1 MFRKTLG
8 RILLSGAA
16 LALMAGIAS
25 AEGIGASLLTQQ
37 HPFYIS
43 LADAMKKEA
52 DAEKVPLEVAI
63 ANQDLSKQLADVE
76 DFITKGVSVIII
88 SPVDSKGVKAAITK
102 AEKAGIKV
110 ITVDVPANNV
120 DVTSFVGTDNFAGGE
135 KAAELMAKSIGG
147 KGNVAVID
155 YPTVQSVVDRVE
167 GFKKGLEKH
176 PDVKIV
182 AIQPGITRPEALA
195 TAQNI
200 LQANPDIVGIFGFG
214 DDAALAAAAAVKAA
228 KLDSQVK
235 VIGFDGME
243 EARNAVKNDPVMV
256 GVIAQYPDQMGKV
269 AVQTAARSS
278 RARRSRPSSRSF
290 RASSPRTA
298 KPGKPEQAGGGE
310 GAMLSLP
317 CLDPQRRRSRMP
329 RKGVPVTPVGGGLWR
344 SNP

>member
-1 MFRKTLG
+1 MFVKSIRNV
-8 RILLSGAA
+8 LLSGAV
-16 LALMAGIAS
+16 LAMTMGFAA
-25 AEGIGASLLTQQ
+25 ADGIGASLLTQQ

-43 LADAMKKEA
+43 LAEAMQKQAKA
-52 DAEKVPLEVAI
+52 DNVALEVAI

-88 SPVDSKGVKAAITK
+88 SPVDSKGVKSAINK

-135 KAAELMAKSIGG
+135 RAGELMAKSIGE
-147 KGNVAVID
+147 KGNVAIID

-167 GFKKGLEKH
+167 GFKKAVAKY

-200 LQANPDIVGIFGFG
+200 LQANPDLVGIFGFG
-214 DDAALAAAAAVKAA
+214 DDAALAAASAVKSA
-228 KLDSQVK
+228 KLEKQVK

-243 EARNAVKNDPVMV
+243 EARNAVKNDPVMI

-269 AVQTAARSS
+269 AVETANKLIKGETV
-278 RARRSRPSSRSF
+278 P
-290 RASSPRTA
+290 A
-298 KPGKPEQAGGGE
+298 KQPIVPGVVTKDGE
-310 GAMLSLP
+310 T
-317 CLDPQRRRSRMP
+317 
-329 RKGVPVTPVGGGLWR
+329 K
-344 SNP
+344 

>member
-1 MFRKTLG
+1 MFRTSLG
-8 RILLSGAA
+8 RILISGVA
-16 LALMAGIAS
+16 LAMMAGAAS
-25 AEGIGASLLTQQ
+25 AEGVGASLLTQQ

-52 DAEKVPLEVAI
+52 QAENVPLEISI

-76 DFITKGVSVIII
+76 DFITKGVDVIII
-88 SPVDSKGVKAAITK
+88 SPVDSKGVRSAINK

-135 KAAELMAKSIGG
+135 KAAELMAKSIGE

-167 GFKKGLEKH
+167 GFKKGIAKY
-176 PDVKIV
+176 PDIKIV

-214 DDAALAAAAAVKAA
+214 DDAALAAASAVKAA
-228 KLDSQVK
+228 KLENQVM

-243 EARNAVKNDPVMV
+243 EARNAVKNDPIMV

-269 AVQTAARSS
+269 AVETAAKVIKGESV
-278 RARRSRPSSRSF
+278 P
-290 RASSPRTA
+290 A
-298 KPGKPEQAGGGE
+298 KQPIVPGVVTKDGE
-310 GAMLSLP
+310 T
-317 CLDPQRRRSRMP
+317 
-329 RKGVPVTPVGGGLWR
+329 K
-344 SNP
+344 